1 MSVFLRENLKQISL
15 MSAVGITILFLHLDQ
30 TSWAAF
36 IYCPAT
42 TGTCNGTTGD
52 DVMIGAWGAAFIF
65 HGLAGND
72 YIVAHGF
79 ADKNSYIYGDD
90 GNDILIGGAG
100 NDGLYGGQGND
111 RYDGSYGS
119 DTIVEDWGQLVSSDD
134 VISGDEGDDFIISGE
149 GLDKIYGGP
158 GNDRIYAN
166 PYVHRDFSF
175 DSVNCGSDTDEV
187 EFYSGDG
194 EVVSNCESAKDH
206 DR

>member
-1 MSVFLRENLKQISL
+1 VVGL
-15 MSAVGITILFLHLDQ
+15 AVAIFYTLPDQ

-42 TGTCNGTTGD
+42 TGICNGTTGD
-52 DVMIGAWGAAFIF
+52 DIIVGAHGAGFVF

-72 YIVAHGF
+72 YIVANGF
-79 ADKNSYIYGDD
+79 PDKNSYLYGEE
-90 GNDILIGGAG
+90 GNDILIGGSG
-100 NDGLYGGQGND
+100 NDGLYGGPGND
-111 RYDGSYGS
+111 RYDGGHGS
-119 DTIVEDWGQLVSSDD
+119 DTIVEDWAQLVSSDD
-134 VISGDEGDDFIISGE
+134 VISGDEGDDFIISSE
-149 GLDKIYGGP
+149 GIDKIYGGP

-166 PYVHRDFSF
+166 PYVHRDFSS
-175 DSVNCGSDTDEV
+175 DIVNCGSDTDEV